1 MTLALIFSC
10 VLTPYEIAF
19 AANSAG
25 GDNESTLE
33 HHIDTLFDVLFFT
46 EAVITFFTAVVTDE
60 WNIIDDRKQIAE
72 HYLTRWFIVD
82 ILSCIPYGTL
92 GKAVLS
98 EQDVLKIQYIKLIKL
113 FRISKIVKEQ
123 HKIFKY
129 LESYLGIEENAYQR
143 LVYFCFIF
151 ILSSHVVAC
160 LWLILSRTVATI
172 PLPTWNDKYVG
183 REFGRFAQYTVS
195 LSWTL
200 QTITTV
206 GYGDIDLNNDY
217 EKIISLIV
225 MIGGV
230 ILFSV
235 GSGGLIATFQAM
247 EDASDYNENVEVLFE
262 IYQ

>member
-1 MTLALIFSC
+1 M
-10 VLTPYEIAF
+10 
-19 AANSAG
+19 
-25 GDNESTLE
+25 
-33 HHIDTLFDVLFFT
+33 
-46 EAVITFFTAVVTDE
+46 
-60 WNIIDDRKQIAE
+60 
-72 HYLTRWFIVD
+72 
-82 ILSCIPYGTL
+82 
-92 GKAVLS
+92 
-98 EQDVLKIQYIKLIKL
+98 
-113 FRISKIVKEQ
+113 
-123 HKIFKY
+123 
-129 LESYLGIEENAYQR
+129 
-143 LVYFCFIF
+143 
-151 ILSSHVVAC
+151 VAC

-183 REFGRFAQYTVS
+183 KEFGRFAQYTVS

-262 IYQ
+262 IYK